1 MHLLTSKICY
11 RALHINCSS
20 QEPAPPCTLRACVS
34 PRKLHPPPRSQEKG
48 QACSPGPG
56 LTCCAVAP
64 RPEHGKQGELQPARR
79 PRAKGLLCY
88 WPSGPWAPPPGSGD
102 KGSPIPG
109 QWGPRRQTVG
119 TLQADSGD
127 PAGRRRAEP
136 RCWWPCFLG
145 WQASSP
151 SSRDP
156 GHSLNPCTP
165 TNLARE
171 RTSRFRMRKFI
182 LTLQKHVS
190 WAWRSERKK
199 TRG

>member
-119 TLQADSGD
+119 TRQADSGRSRGAGGLASW
-127 PAGRRRAEP
+127 AGRQAVLAAGILDTLSTHAHPQTWPEREP
-136 RCWWPCFLG
+136 P
-145 WQASSP
+145 
-151 SSRDP
+151 
-156 GHSLNPCTP
+156 
-165 TNLARE
+165 
-171 RTSRFRMRKFI
+171 
-182 LTLQKHVS
+182 VS
-190 WAWRSERKK
+190 
-199 TRG
+199 G